1 MACELGVGCEPG
13 GVAGVGLRYVGG
25 NENGWI
31 ETPVSPGNSIVLAKD
46 PGFIP
51 GFMTGGLD
59 MTIASNWD
67 GSCGGGGRTEATGS
81 EFSASVSPAPS
92 PSEIGV
98 VEVVMGGGFLW
109 ACA

>member
-13 GVAGVGLRYVGG
+13 GVARVGLRYVGG

-31 ETPVSPGNSIVLAKD
+31 ETPVSPGNSIVLASA
-46 PGFIP
+46 PGLA
-51 GFMTGGLD
+51 LD
-59 MTIASNWD
+59 ITIASNWD